1 MSKPKLYV
9 GCSLTQAPKEFITS
23 VENLKLKLAKN
34 FEILDFV
41 GLTNDPDSSK
51 IYNHDRQC
59 VLNSDLFLAIC
70 DFPSTG
76 LGMEIG
82 FALEN
87 NKKLILA
94 FNQNSKVSRMLLGI
108 PQNQV
113 QQLEY
118 GNLEEIT
125 TFLIKEFGNN

>member
-23 VENLKLKLAKN
+23 VENLKLELAKH
-34 FEILDFV
+34 FEILDFI
-41 GLTNDPDSSK
+41 GLTGKTSQEV
-51 IYNHDRQC
+51 YQHDRKC

-70 DFPSTG
+70 DFPSTC

-87 NKKLILA
+87 NKKIVLA
-94 FNQNSKVSRMLLGI
+94 FHQNSKITRMLLGI
-108 PQNQV
+108 PSDQV
-113 QQLEY
+113 KQLEY
-118 GNLEEIT
+118 NNLEEIT
-125 TFLIKEFGNN
+125 TFLTKK